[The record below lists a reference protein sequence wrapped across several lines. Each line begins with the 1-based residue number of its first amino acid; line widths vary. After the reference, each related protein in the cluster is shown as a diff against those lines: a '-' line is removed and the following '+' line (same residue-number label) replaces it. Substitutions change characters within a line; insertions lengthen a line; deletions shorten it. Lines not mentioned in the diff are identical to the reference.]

1 MLYYEIDVAETFSKG
16 LGQEIGMKLSATKT
30 FDLFLGYVS
39 QAYCHYHVLPED
51 KFAAFQRVIEVLEE
65 AAIKYKKKYSRI
77 PVIFIDG
84 VDILAKYNE
93 QLCEVLVTLA
103 KILANNNKVRLVL
116 ISSEGTIMPLLGRWS
131 AMNRAL
137 IYEVGDLS
145 REDATTYLTD
155 KGVTTERL

>member
-1 MLYYEIDVAETFSKG
+1 MLQRLQSGSKPSMPISSEKAIPRPLIEREITQEFLTESKDEFSRFGVIIGPSGCGKTYAIRHLCNKQAKGVLYYEIDVFSKG

-30 FDLFLGYVS
+30 FDLLLGYVS

-93 QLCEVLVTLA
+93 
-103 KILANNNKVRLVL
+103 
-116 ISSEGTIMPLLGRWS
+116 
-131 AMNRAL
+131 
-137 IYEVGDLS
+137 
-145 REDATTYLTD
+145 
-155 KGVTTERL
+155 